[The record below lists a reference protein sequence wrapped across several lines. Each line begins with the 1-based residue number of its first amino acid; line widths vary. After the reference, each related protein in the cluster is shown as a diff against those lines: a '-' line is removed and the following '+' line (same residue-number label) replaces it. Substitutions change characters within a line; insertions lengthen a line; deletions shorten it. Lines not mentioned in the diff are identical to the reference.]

1 MEGFHNQ
8 IEELRVNTQQLD
20 DIDIKNFINEIEEV
34 GLLIKSSEEF
44 LLKEIQR
51 LKQDLDRHNIKLNYA
66 NELRQ
71 IDQITLKKFQTK
83 FQDLTQLL
91 AEIKK
96 KEVNAWHLVQVN
108 DANNR
113 DGIHSPGYSFRFF
126 E

>member
-1 MEGFHNQ
+1 MEEFHNQ

-20 DIDIKNFINEIEEV
+20 NIDIKNFINEIEEV

-51 LKQDLDRHNIKLNYA
+51 LKQDLDRNNIKLNYA

-83 FQDLTQLL
+83 FHDLTQLL

-108 DANNR
+108 
-113 DGIHSPGYSFRFF
+113 IES
-126 E
+126 